1 MATTITYGLVRETLP
16 KERRV
21 ALVPEGAER
30 LISQGHNVLIETG
43 AGINAGFDDSDY
55 SAVGATV
62 CFSSREVGIG
72 SDVLIKLHSPTDAEY
87 DLLRDG
93 AILMGFLHLF
103 SPESSALRE
112 AIRTRKANA
121 LSFDLLEEN
130 DGSRPVLEAMSAIG
144 GRGAVLLAAKHM
156 LSGEG
161 GPGRLFGGAPG
172 VPPMRV
178 VIIGAGAAGEA
189 AAKEAHRMGAQVTV
203 LDHDTQSLNRVAMR
217 IDGIVTAIA
226 SGPYLNQMLALADL
240 LVCAVSKP
248 GHPAPRIVSRRHVRN
263 MPPGSMIIDMSVD
276 QGGCCETTRPHAQE
290 DSYMEEGVRHLCMP
304 NLPSE
309 VAQTASIA
317 FSNAIL
323 PYLCTLGSTGIAG
336 AMSSEP
342 ALYRAAVYVDGILR
356 NSTVAELT
364 GEPLGA

>member
-1 MATTITYGLVRETLP
+1 MAMTITFGLVKETLP

-21 ALVPEGAER
+21 SLVPEGAER
-30 LISQGHNVLIETG
+30 LISHGHNVLIETG
-43 AGINAGFDDSDY
+43 AGVNAGFEDSDY

-62 CFSSREVGIG
+62 CMSNREVGLG
-72 SDVLIKLHSPTDAEY
+72 SDVLIKLHSPTEDEY

-93 AILMGFLHLF
+93 GTLMGFLHLF
-103 SPESSALRE
+103 SPEARSLRE
-112 AIRTRKANA
+112 LIRTRKANA

-144 GRGAVLLAAKHM
+144 GRVAVLLAAKHM
-156 LSGEG
+156 LAG
-161 GPGRLFGGAPG
+161 GGGSGRLFGGAPG
-172 VPPMRV
+172 VPSMRV

-189 AAKEAHRMGAQVTV
+189 AAREAHQMGAQVTV
-203 LDHDTQSLNRVAMR
+203 LDQDTQALNRVAKR
-217 IDGIVTAIA
+217 IEGIVTAIA

-240 LVCAVSKP
+240 LICAVSKP
-248 GHPAPRIVSRRHVRN
+248 GRPAPRIVSRRHVRN

-276 QGGCCETTRPHAQE
+276 EGGCCETTRAHAQE
-290 DSYMEEGVRHLCMP
+290 DSYVEEGVRHLCMP

-323 PYLCTLGSTGIAG
+323 PYLCTLGTSGIPVALS
-336 AMSSEP
+336 AEP
-342 ALYRAAVYVDGILR
+342 ALYRGAVYVDGALR
-356 NSTVAELT
+356 NSVVAELT
-364 GEPLGA
+364 GEQLGT

>member
-1 MATTITYGLVRETLP
+1 MAMTITYGLVRETLP

-21 ALVPEGAER
+21 ALVPDGAER
-30 LISQGHNVLIETG
+30 LISQGHSVLIETG
-43 AGINAGFDDSDY
+43 AGVDAGFDDSDY

-62 CFSSREVGIG
+62 CLSNIEVGLG
-72 SDVLIKLHSPTDAEY
+72 SDVLIKLHSPNEGEC
-87 DLLRDG
+87 DLLREG
-93 AILMGFLHLF
+93 GTLMGFLHLF
-103 SPESSALRE
+103 SPQASLLRK

-121 LSFDLLEEN
+121 LSFDLIEEN

-144 GRGAVLLAAKHM
+144 GRVSVLLAAKHM
-156 LSGEG
+156 LASEG

-189 AAKEAHRMGAQVTV
+189 AAKEAHNMGAQVTV
-203 LDHDTQSLNRVAMR
+203 LDQDTRALNRVATR
-217 IDGIVTAIA
+217 IEGIVTAIA

-240 LVCAVSKP
+240 LICAVSKP

-276 QGGCCETTRPHAQE
+276 EGGCCETTRAHAQE
-290 DSYMEEGVRHLCMP
+290 DSYVEEGVRHLCMP

-309 VAQTASIA
+309 VARTASIA

-323 PYLCTLGSTGIAG
+323 PYLCIIGSAGIAV

-342 ALYRAAVYVDGILR
+342 ALYRAAVYVDGTLR
-356 NSTVAELT
+356 NSVVAKLT
-364 GEPLGA
+364 GEPLGS